1 MKLENGRVYVL
12 VNEEIS
18 HFKGDPEYRILV
30 KLVGASDFEGFQEVE
45 GFCCDENVDMMTIQ
59 TVETCSL
66 KPASEKQLAI
76 YNKKKK
82 DILAKKQERM
92 AFWL

>member
-1 MKLENGRVYVL
+1 MKLEVGRIYVL

-18 HFKGDPEYRILV
+18 HFKGDVQYRRLV

-45 GFCCDENVDMMTIQ
+45 GFCCDETVDMMTIQ

-76 YNKKKK
+76 YNNKKKE
-82 DILAKKQERM
+82 ILAKKEERM
-92 AFWL
+92 AFYL